1 MKCSFQGVSKCIKK
15 QSIKGSTKKK
25 PLYKMLDIEKRLTVE
40 KNATT
45 LNSKCVIKKYNSGP
59 IFFNNRLNDR
69 PQQKFIKMCSLIRAW
84 ERKPWNQVVKSYIML
99 KNAENRNKLQ
109 WCFLQRDVNSSLKET
124 WWECVQI
131 GPYSCS
137 NHLYECRNLKV
148 CAKVV
153 TFIWNDSMS

>member
-45 LNSKCVIKKYNSGP
+45 LNSKCVIKKYNSGH

-84 ERKPWNQVVKSYIML
+84 ERKS
-99 KNAENRNKLQ
+99 
-109 WCFLQRDVNSSLKET
+109 
-124 WWECVQI
+124 
-131 GPYSCS
+131 
-137 NHLYECRNLKV
+137 
-148 CAKVV
+148 
-153 TFIWNDSMS
+153 